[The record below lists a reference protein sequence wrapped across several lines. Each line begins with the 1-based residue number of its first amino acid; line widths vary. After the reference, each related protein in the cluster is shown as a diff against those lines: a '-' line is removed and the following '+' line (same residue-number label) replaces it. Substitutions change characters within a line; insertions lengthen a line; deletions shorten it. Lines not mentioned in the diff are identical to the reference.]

1 MKRKNNFFIWFL
13 ILNYFSLAASA
24 KNNNFANSN
33 FGNSK
38 KVFVKKEF
46 TKNENL
52 EIKINKFLKL
62 IANNIQKSQ
71 QEKDEF
77 SNLEIL
83 SEKQLSQGDDFIAE
97 GNVLARNNKILLRA
111 DKLVYSRKLRE
122 LFIEG
127 NIVFQSG
134 DQFLKSTE
142 LKYNIKKKEGYILNA
157 FGTINFETLGK
168 FNSNN
173 NLNITDQITN
183 VIFNSSNSLSLD
195 NYNLD
200 RDDESFLKRLIPQE
214 LKIDISKKQ
223 QWRYK
228 AKKINI
234 VKNIWS
240 SEKLFLTNDP
250 FNKPQ
255 LVINNKNFKTTEDNE
270 EILVTSQWST
280 LILDD
285 FLKIPIGPRRIKI
298 GEENNFRWGIGYD
311 KSAKDGLFI
320 TRNFDPIYF
329 SSENTKLNLKKEFY
343 IQRSLQGKT
352 KSYSA
357 EDKSVL
363 SEKVDQ
369 DITPLDFF
377 GIELDYLTKVYGF
390 DLSSNITL
398 STLDLE
404 KFKKALSVKTELTKS
419 LYKKTK
425 SDSDK
430 ETKFSIFGNYRD
442 KVWNGSLGESEILSA
457 YGIKLVK
464 QNNWTNN
471 KINKSSTIAFS
482 IGEYQSGE
490 RLYPTNLIS
499 RKRLNIFLERNHR
512 YPIWRPKI
520 KNNLINK
527 KLIYSPTIINYGMDF
542 NAQAKLDIYRYD
554 DKNYQNLLTFR
565 AGPELTL
572 GNFKS
577 KYFDYT
583 KLSIYPK
590 ATISDGNSPFGFDQ
604 SVDNHSIELLAK
616 QQLIG
621 PLALELSTEYNLDV
635 NSPKYNKFFNTKYEL
650 TWNRRAY
657 NLGIYYNS
665 ETETGGIK
673 FNIHSFNFDGIGDNF

>member
-223 QWRYK
+223 KWRYK
-228 AKKINI
+228 AKKI
-234 VKNIWS
+234 
-240 SEKLFLTNDP
+240 
-250 FNKPQ
+250 
-255 LVINNKNFKTTEDNE
+255 
-270 EILVTSQWST
+270 
-280 LILDD
+280 
-285 FLKIPIGPRRIKI
+285 RR
-298 GEENNFRWGIGYD
+298 
-311 KSAKDGLFI
+311 
-320 TRNFDPIYF
+320 
-329 SSENTKLNLKKEFY
+329 
-343 IQRSLQGKT
+343 
-352 KSYSA
+352 
-357 EDKSVL
+357 
-363 SEKVDQ
+363 
-369 DITPLDFF
+369 
-377 GIELDYLTKVYGF
+377 
-390 DLSSNITL
+390 
-398 STLDLE
+398 
-404 KFKKALSVKTELTKS
+404 
-419 LYKKTK
+419 
-425 SDSDK
+425 
-430 ETKFSIFGNYRD
+430 
-442 KVWNGSLGESEILSA
+442 
-457 YGIKLVK
+457 
-464 QNNWTNN
+464 
-471 KINKSSTIAFS
+471 
-482 IGEYQSGE
+482 
-490 RLYPTNLIS
+490 
-499 RKRLNIFLERNHR
+499 
-512 YPIWRPKI
+512 
-520 KNNLINK
+520 
-527 KLIYSPTIINYGMDF
+527 
-542 NAQAKLDIYRYD
+542 
-554 DKNYQNLLTFR
+554 
-565 AGPELTL
+565 
-572 GNFKS
+572 
-577 KYFDYT
+577 
-583 KLSIYPK
+583 
-590 ATISDGNSPFGFDQ
+590 
-604 SVDNHSIELLAK
+604 
-616 QQLIG
+616 
-621 PLALELSTEYNLDV
+621 
-635 NSPKYNKFFNTKYEL
+635 
-650 TWNRRAY
+650 
-657 NLGIYYNS
+657 
-665 ETETGGIK
+665 
-673 FNIHSFNFDGIGDNF
+673 